1 MYLTKARLEKVEIA
15 KKSHPPQLVV
25 LTAGDSKYL
34 GIVYPNPESIPE
46 ELASNESIHTYQ
58 LTEYESLQGGDRLI
72 PEYNSTTLVL
82 AEEIDPYID
91 YTIYSI
97 SREIFKIELERS
109 MTNKLYKFLTA
120 SNSRY
125 AKLIETA
132 IGKFT
137 ANVNISSGI

>member
-1 MYLTKARLEKVEIA
+1 MYLSKAKLEKVEIA
-15 KKSHPPQLVV
+15 KKSHPPQLVE
-25 LTAGDSKYL
+25 LTAGASKYL
-34 GIVYPNPESIPE
+34 GIVYPNPGSIPE
-46 ELASNESIHTYQ
+46 ELASNESIYTYQ
-58 LTEYESLQGGDRLI
+58 LTEYESIHDGSKPI
-72 PEYNSTTLVL
+72 PEYNSVTLVL

-97 SREIFKIELERS
+97 SLEIFKIELERS

-120 SNSRY
+120 SNSLY
-125 AKLIETA
+125 AKFIETA